1 MKFGIPPFYQKEK
14 NYPLLF
20 KKIKEKEVNF
30 GNTIQ
35 LSDQMKDIIKKVTF
49 IFALGVSN
57 NLCNLKLLIKDPNK
71 RLGSQ
76 GVSEIKK
83 HAWFADIDWLLLG
96 EKKV

>member
-49 IFALGVSN
+49 FSHWE
-57 NLCNLKLLIKDPNK
+57 
-71 RLGSQ
+71 SQ
-76 GVSEIKK
+76 ITCAILSC
-83 HAWFADIDWLLLG
+83 
-96 EKKV
+96 